1 MLSPSKQAWV
11 RELSGDCMQKLG
23 SFPLSQKT
31 YMTSCLLNSRQI
43 VDSSLGCLLLHNV
56 CYFAIAGI
64 LVQRRQADFKTISA
78 LLAVRRWG
86 RQPRVAHTSS
96 VHGRWREL
104 HSARCQS
111 PGKWWLCHKQT
122 VLQKSVAKMLQVL
135 GNRYNSRKHV
145 FSNYANVRT
154 YMWVLPKFSNAHFLI

>member
-1 MLSPSKQAWV
+1 MANPLNQIFPAYCAESLKTFLLKHAFTVETGMSSRIV
-11 RELSGDCMQKLG
+11 RGLYAEVG
-23 SFPLSQKT
+23 FIPPSQKT

-96 VHGRWREL
+96 VHGR
-104 HSARCQS
+104 
-111 PGKWWLCHKQT
+111 
-122 VLQKSVAKMLQVL
+122 
-135 GNRYNSRKHV
+135 
-145 FSNYANVRT
+145 
-154 YMWVLPKFSNAHFLI
+154 